1 MGEELWRFDAMTLA
15 RRIAGREV
23 SSREATQSVL
33 DRIAEVNPRLN
44 ALAEVLDEEAL
55 ASADEADA
63 AVARG
68 DGLGVL
74 HGVPATVK
82 VNVDLAGHATTN
94 GVVALK
100 DLVAEHDSPP
110 ARNLKRAGAVLVGRT
125 NTPAFSLRWFTSNDL
140 HGRTLNPFEPGVTP
154 GGSSGG
160 AGAAIA
166 TGMGAVAHGNDY
178 GGSIR
183 YPAYCCGVVGLR
195 PTTGRVPAYNAT
207 AVEERG
213 ITAQL
218 MSVQGP
224 LARTVSDARAA
235 LEALAQHDP
244 RDPLHV
250 RGPLEYDENAPTH
263 VALFASHPSYEA
275 DLEVVEA
282 LRQAADW
289 LGDAGWTVEEAEPP
303 HFEEADEL
311 WRQLVYDDLR
321 RSVLPAIEET
331 GDELVRVA
339 LRLSMEGRAEWDR
352 DAFLAGL
359 ARRIAIAR
367 AWSLFLARHD
377 VLLLPVSW
385 RGPFPVDEDAQD
397 VERTRA
403 VLAAQSPQLA
413 TALLG
418 LPGLAVPTGLADGIP
433 TGVQLVATRYREDR
447 CLAAGEVVER
457 AAGFSA
463 LEQLE
468 LAAR

>member
-1 MGEELWRFDAMTLA
+1 MTDELWRFDAVALA
-15 RRIAGREV
+15 RAVAAGEV
-23 SSREATQSVL
+23 SSREATESVL
-33 DRIAEVNPRLN
+33 ERIAEVNPRLN
-44 ALAEVLDEEAL
+44 ALVEVLEEEAL
-55 ASADEADA
+55 AAADHADA

-68 DGLGVL
+68 DELGVL

-94 GVVALK
+94 GVVALR

-110 ARNLKRAGAVLVGRT
+110 ARNLKRAGAVIVGRT

-140 HGRTLNPFEPGVTP
+140 HGRTLNPFDPEITP

-166 TGMGAVAHGNDY
+166 TGMGAIAHGNDY

-195 PTTGRVPAYNAT
+195 PTTGRVPAFNAT
-207 AVEERG
+207 AAEERG

-224 LARTVSDARAA
+224 LARTVADTRLA
-235 LEALAQHDP
+235 LEALAQPDP
-244 RDPLHV
+244 RDPLAV
-250 RGPLEYDENAPTH
+250 PALRYDDDAPRSA
-263 VALFASHPSYEA
+263 ALFARHPAYEA
-275 DLEVVEA
+275 DPEVVDA
-282 LRQAADW
+282 LHQAGQW
-289 LGDAGWTVEEAEPP
+289 LGDAGWTVEEAAPP
-303 HFEEADEL
+303 DFEEADDL

-331 GDELVRVA
+331 GDELVKVA
-339 LRLSMEGRAEWDR
+339 LKLSMEGRPEWDR

-367 AWSLFLARHD
+367 SWSVFLDRYD

-385 RGPFPVDEDAQD
+385 RKPFAIDEDAQT
-397 VERTRA
+397 VERTISL
-403 VLAAQSPQLA
+403 LAAQSPQLA

-418 LPGLAVPTGLADGIP
+418 LPGLSVPTGQSDGIP
-433 TGVQLVATRYREDR
+433 LGVQLVASRYREDR
-447 CLAAGEVVER
+447 CLTAGEVVER

-463 LEQLE
+463 LELLE
-468 LAAR
+468 LARR

>member
-1 MGEELWRFDAMTLA
+1 MNHELWRLDAVALA
-15 RRIAGREV
+15 RAIAAREV
-23 SSREATQSVL
+23 SSREATASVL
-33 DRIAEVNPRLN
+33 ERIAEVNPGLN
-44 ALAEVLDEEAL
+44 ALVEVLDEEAL
-55 ASADEADA
+55 AAADDADR

-68 DGLGVL
+68 EELGLL
-74 HGVPATVK
+74 HGVPATAK
-82 VNVDLAGHATTN
+82 VNVDFAGHATTN
-94 GVVALK
+94 GIVALR

-110 ARNLKRAGAVLVGRT
+110 VRNLKRAGAVFVGRT

-140 HGRTLNPFEPGVTP
+140 HGRTLNPFDPEITP

-160 AGAAIA
+160 AGVAIA
-166 TGMGAVAHGNDY
+166 TGMGAIAHGNDY

-224 LARTVSDARAA
+224 LARTVADARLA
-235 LEALAQHDP
+235 LEALAKRDP
-244 RDPLHV
+244 RDPLQV
-250 RGPLEYDENAPTH
+250 ATPLVYDDGAPRS
-263 VALFASHPSYEA
+263 VALFAEHPAYEA
-275 DLEVVEA
+275 DPEVVDA
-282 LRQAADW
+282 LRQAAGW
-289 LGDAGWTVEEAEPP
+289 FAAAGWVVEEAAAPD
-303 HFEEADEL
+303 FEEADEL

-331 GDELVRVA
+331 GDELVRTA
-339 LRLSMEGRAEWDR
+339 LRLSMEGRPEWDR

-359 ARRIAIAR
+359 SRRIAIAR
-367 AWSLFLARHD
+367 AWSLFLDRYD

-385 RGPFPVDEDAQD
+385 RRPFAVDEDAQD

-403 VLAAQSPQLA
+403 LLAAQSPQLA

-418 LPGLAVPTGLADGIP
+418 LPGLSVPTGHSDGLP
-433 TGVQLVATRYREDR
+433 LGVQLVANRYREDR
-447 CLAAGEVVER
+447 CLAAGEIVER

-463 LEQLE
+463 LELLE
-468 LAAR
+468 LARR

>member
-1 MGEELWRFDAMTLA
+1 MTEELWRWDAIALA
-15 RRIAGREV
+15 KGIAAREI

-33 DRIAEVNPRLN
+33 ERVADVNPRLN
-44 ALAEVLDEEAL
+44 ALVEVLEEEGL
-55 ASADEADA
+55 AAADEADR

-68 DGLGVL
+68 EELGVL

-140 HGRTLNPFEPGVTP
+140 HGRTLNPFDPEVTP

-166 TGMGAVAHGNDY
+166 TGMGAIAHGNDY

-183 YPAYCCGVVGLR
+183 YPAYACGVVGLR
-195 PTTGRVPAYNAT
+195 PTTGRVPAFNAT

-224 LARTVSDARAA
+224 LARTVADTRLA
-235 LEALAQHDP
+235 LEALAQPDP
-244 RDPLHV
+244 RDPLAV
-250 RGPLEYDENAPTH
+250 PPPLRYADEPPSRA
-263 VALFASHPSYEA
+263 ALFASHPAYEA
-275 DLEVVEA
+275 DPEVVDA
-282 LRQAADW
+282 LEQAGGW
-289 LGDAGWTVEEAEPP
+289 LRDTGWTVEEATPP
-303 HFEEADEL
+303 DFEEADDL

-321 RSVLPAIEET
+321 RSVLPAIDET

-339 LRLSMEGRAEWDR
+339 LRLSMEGRPEWDR
-352 DAFLAGL
+352 DTFLAGL
-359 ARRIAIAR
+359 SRRIAIAR
-367 AWSLFLARHD
+367 AWSLFLDRYE

-385 RGPFPVDEDAQD
+385 RKPFPVDEDAQD
-397 VERTRA
+397 LERTRA
-403 VLAAQSPQLA
+403 LLAAQSPQLA

-418 LPGLAVPTGLADGIP
+418 LPGLAVPTGHVDGIP
-433 TGVQLVATRYREDR
+433 IGVQLVASRYREDR

-463 LEQLE
+463 LELLE
-468 LAAR
+468 LAPR

>member
-1 MGEELWRFDAMTLA
+1 MSEELWRWDAVALA
-15 RRIAGREV
+15 RAIAAGEV
-23 SSREATQSVL
+23 SSREATESVL
-33 DRIAEVNPRLN
+33 ERIAEVNPRLN
-44 ALAEVLDEEAL
+44 ALVDVLEEEGL
-55 ASADEADA
+55 AAADEADA

-68 DGLGVL
+68 EEPGVL
-74 HGVPATVK
+74 YGVPVTVK
-82 VNVDLAGHATTN
+82 VNVDLAGYATTN
-94 GVVALK
+94 GVVALR
-100 DLVAEHDSPP
+100 DLVAEHDSPQ
-110 ARNLKRAGAVLVGRT
+110 ARNLKRAGAVVVGRT

-140 HGRTLNPFEPGVTP
+140 HGRTLNPFDPEITP

-160 AGAAIA
+160 AGVAIA
-166 TGMGAVAHGNDY
+166 TGMGAIAHGNDY

-207 AVEERG
+207 ALEERG

-224 LARTVSDARAA
+224 HTRTVDDARLA
-235 LEALAQHDP
+235 LRALAERDP
-244 RDPLHV
+244 RDPLQV
-250 RGPLEYDENAPTH
+250 PAPLDYDDGPPRSA
-263 VALFASHPSYEA
+263 ALFASHPAYEA
-275 DLEVVEA
+275 DPEVVDA
-282 LRQAADW
+282 LRQAASW
-289 LGDAGWTVEEAEPP
+289 LSDAGWRVEEEAPP
-303 HFEEADEL
+303 DFEEADEL

-331 GDELVRVA
+331 GDDLVRTA
-339 LRLSMEGRAEWDR
+339 LRLSMEGRPEWDR

-367 AWSLFLARHD
+367 AWSLFLDRYD

-385 RGPFPVDEDAQD
+385 RKPFAVDEDAQSA
-397 VERTRA
+397 ERTRW

-418 LPGLAVPTGLADGIP
+418 LPGLSVPTGLADGIP
-433 TGVQLVATRYREDR
+433 MGVQLVASRYREDR

-457 AAGFSA
+457 AAAFST
-463 LEQLE
+463 LELLE
-468 LAAR
+468 LAPR